1 MELACVPDVPFAFPL
16 PCASCNLEKANQ
28 HNDGSQGLERQVEK
42 LKNYPNSILSW
53 AIGRF
58 VPYVGTS
65 GVYFEKMTRE
75 EVIVSLK
82 NRKKVRNHIKQ
93 IHAAAMM
100 LLAETATGMVV
111 GMNIPDDK
119 IPLVKSMKTNF
130 VKRSTGAMWAAAQL
144 TPEQIQLILTTEKG
158 EVTVPVTIIDEA
170 QIEPIIVEAV
180 WAWIPRSR

>member
-1 MELACVPDVPFAFPL
+1 MYPNQDQN
-16 PCASCNLEKANQ
+16 SSIMNRLEK
-28 HNDGSQGLERQVEK
+28 QVDR
-42 LKNYPNSILSW
+42 LKGYPNSILSW
-53 AIGRF
+53 AIGRV

-65 GVYFEKMTRE
+65 GVCFEKMSRE

-119 IPLVKSMKTNF
+119 IPLVKSMKTDF
-130 VKRSTGAMWAAAQL
+130 VKRSTGAMRAAAQL
-144 TPEQIQLILTTEKG
+144 TPEQIESIQTLEKG
-158 EVTVPVTIIDEA
+158 EVTVSVTITDEA
-170 QIEPIIVEAV
+170 QVEPIIVEAV
-180 WAWIPRSR
+180 WAWIPKKR